1 MFSKPFVSYLNKENI
16 SLAKDF
22 ASKHGLVF
30 SSPRKIRISES
41 PKLVI
46 WVDKNEILLQ
56 DLDDKNSKP
65 FTLCFD
71 AIIEENKSKNLL
83 YKCFSKFDKNNHVLD
98 LTGGFCQDAFLIS
111 EMGFKVTALERESWL
126 YEFTKDSLEIN
137 NVNKVNFF
145 NIDSLDF
152 IKSVKNQEI
161 IYLDPMFEISN
172 KSSAK
177 KEIQFLRKTIEMD
190 DERSLFKAAWN
201 SSAKIIV
208 VKRHKLSKEIYEK
221 KPSYELKGK
230 VITIQVFDRRG
241 IIKTNA

>member
-1 MFSKPFVSYLNKENI
+1 MSSKPFVSYLKKEDI
-16 SLAKDF
+16 LSAKDF
-22 ASKHGLVF
+22 ALKHDLVF
-30 SSPRKIRISES
+30 SSPREIRISKF

-46 WVDKNEILLQ
+46 WIDKNNISLQ
-56 DLDDKNSKP
+56 DLDEKNSKP
-65 FTLCFD
+65 FALSFD
-71 AIIEENKSKNLL
+71 SLIEDNKSKNLL
-83 YKCFSKFDKNNHVLD
+83 HKCFSKFDKNNHVVD

-126 YEFTKDSLEIN
+126 YDFTKRSLEIN
-137 NVNKVNFF
+137 KTSKVNFL
-145 NIDSLDF
+145 NANSLKSIDL
-152 IKSVKNQEI
+152 IKDSEI

-177 KEIQFLRKTIEMD
+177 KEIQFLRKTLEMD
-190 DERSLFKAAWN
+190 DERSLFNAAWN
-201 SSAKIIV
+201 SPAKIIV

-241 IIKTNA
+241 LFKANV